1 VPIANAPIPSGA
13 MVLDLVLDLVV
24 RAVSRISTSR
34 SWWEAEGSA
43 GRSHRAATALT
54 ALAGR

>member
-1 VPIANAPIPSGA
+1 